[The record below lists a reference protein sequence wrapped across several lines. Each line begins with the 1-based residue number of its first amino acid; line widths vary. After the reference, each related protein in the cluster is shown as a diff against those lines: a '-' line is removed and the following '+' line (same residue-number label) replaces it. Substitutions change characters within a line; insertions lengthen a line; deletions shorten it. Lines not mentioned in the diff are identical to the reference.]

1 MAVTAAVLI
10 AGMVPAEAAF
20 EEAKL
25 IAEDPQGS
33 ALFGLSVDLDG
44 STAIVGEPLDLS
56 GSAYVFVRS
65 DHAWLQQAKLV
76 HTGISGGDNFGD
88 AVAIEGDTAV
98 VGAPRWDL
106 DPDADHARGAAYV
119 FTRSGSTW
127 TQQAQLLS
135 SDLSE
140 FDRFGASVALDGDTM
155 VIGAPGESGQF
166 LAEGAAY
173 VFTRSGT
180 AWVEQAKL
188 KAAFPQDTDVFGVS
202 VAVDGDT
209 VVVGSLRDTVDVGGQ
224 GSAYVFTR
232 TGSSWTQQ
240 AVLVASDPSVSALFG
255 VSVAVDGGT
264 AVVGALRGNHPGAAY
279 VFTRDGSVWTEQAR
293 LAAPGAVDADGF
305 GVAVDLELDR
315 VVAGAW
321 MADVGDNRR
330 SGRGIRV
337 RSIRHVV
344 EPGRDAGRDGRHV
357 RSSVWR
363 RPLREGAR
371 CGRRSGRG
379 DRGR

>member
-1 MAVTAAVLI
+1 MTRERIVRASAELRHLGNGHAALSAMPSPGGCRHSDMPRLRVFAGQGGRSMRRTVVRKWPIALAVTAAVLI
-10 AGMVPAEAAF
+10 AGMLPADAAF

-33 ALFGLSVDLDG
+33 ALFGLSVDIDG

-65 DHAWLQQAKLV
+65 DHAWSQQAKLV

-98 VGAPRWDL
+98 VGAPRWDV

-166 LAEGAAY
+166 FAEGAAY
-173 VFTRSGT
+173 VFARSGN

-188 KAAFPQDTDVFGVS
+188 KAADPQDTDVFGVS

-209 VVVGSLRDTVDVGGQ
+209 VIVGSR
-224 GSAYVFTR
+224 SAT
-232 TGSSWTQQ
+232 
-240 AVLVASDPSVSALFG
+240 PSTSA
-255 VSVAVDGGT
+255 AR
-264 AVVGALRGNHPGAAY
+264 ALRTSSRGPVPHGRSKLCSSQA
-279 VFTRDGSVWTEQAR
+279 TR
-293 LAAPGAVDADGF
+293 P
-305 GVAVDLELDR
+305 
-315 VVAGAW
+315 
-321 MADVGDNRR
+321 
-330 SGRGIRV
+330 
-337 RSIRHVV
+337 
-344 EPGRDAGRDGRHV
+344 
-357 RSSVWR
+357 
-363 RPLREGAR
+363 
-371 CGRRSGRG
+371 
-379 DRGR
+379 